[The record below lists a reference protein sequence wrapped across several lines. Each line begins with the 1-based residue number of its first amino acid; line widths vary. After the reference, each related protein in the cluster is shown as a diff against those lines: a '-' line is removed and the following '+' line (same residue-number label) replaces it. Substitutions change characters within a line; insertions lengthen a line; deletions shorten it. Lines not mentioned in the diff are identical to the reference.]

1 MFSINT
7 KNIKHKSIK
16 QKPKKNPSLQDKTV
30 TFANKLEINMYLPN
44 NMQTKLL
51 SILTGIILNKCN
63 VTNKV
68 YDTLLCITTKALRK
82 IYEKL
87 KFLLQNK
94 NNNKIRR
101 ESYKEVSR
109 HN

>member
-1 MFSINT
+1 
-7 KNIKHKSIK
+7 
-16 QKPKKNPSLQDKTV
+16 
-30 TFANKLEINMYLPN
+30 MYLPN

-68 YDTLLCITTKALRK
+68 YDTFLCITTKALRK
-82 IYEKL
+82 IYKKL

-101 ESYKEVSR
+101 ESYKEVSI